1 MAMPDPR
8 QLQRGSTRIFS
19 VLLVILGVAIVASTL
34 ARGGGLLAAR
44 LIIGV
49 LFCAA
54 GAARLFLL
62 ERRTR

>member
-1 MAMPDPR
+1 MPDPR
-8 QLQRGSTRIFS
+8 QLQRGSTRVFS
-19 VLLVILGVAIVASTL
+19 ILLLVLGAAIVITTL

-54 GAARLFLL
+54 GAARLYLL
-62 ERRTR
+62 ERASR